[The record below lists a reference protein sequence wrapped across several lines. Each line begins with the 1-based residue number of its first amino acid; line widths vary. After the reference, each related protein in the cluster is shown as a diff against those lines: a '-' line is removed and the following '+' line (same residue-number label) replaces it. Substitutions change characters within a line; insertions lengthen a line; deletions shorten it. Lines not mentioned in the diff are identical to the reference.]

1 MRRKKRKGLASVPS
15 SLELRRCGEVVRGRR
30 KRREACLCLIHPKLI
45 AAKKW
50 VKSEV
55 YVAKGMFL
63 GVSDE

>member
-15 SLELRRCGEVVRGRR
+15 SVELRRCAEVVRRRR
-30 KRREACLCLIHPKLI
+30 KRREACLCLIYPKLI

-50 VKSEV
+50 VKSKA

-63 GVSDE
+63 GIRDE